1 MRFLYRISYTVEQF
15 LKTVSA
21 VRTVVFLFR
30 IYSVVR
36 IVPVTAVKVLNQK
49 GDSFTVTLTESEF
62 LFEYQ
67 KSQKEKNWFIQ
78 PNYTVLLNRI

>member
-1 MRFLYRISYTVEQF
+1 MVQTVDFLV
-15 LKTVSA
+15 
-21 VRTVVFLFR
+21 R

-49 GDSFTVTLTESEF
+49 GDSFTVTLIESEF

-67 KSQKEKNWFIQ
+67 KSQKEKNWFLGIQ
-78 PNYTVLLNRI
+78 PNYTVLLNRIYYNV